1 MAMNIKPI
9 KQKARALNAALGT
22 KDFEK
27 LHGLTFAQLVKMF
40 GKPVLNFS
48 DNPGGGGRK
57 RLLNTCYRW
66 VLDYGGEPICVFDWR
81 NPSLDYV
88 ENDLN
93 VWMVSASSL
102 KMANLAI
109 EEIKA
114 QAKKPS
120 PKKRKAIKNLEE
132 FENAPA

>member
-9 KQKARALNAALGT
+9 KQKARALNAALET
-22 KDFEK
+22 KDFAK
-27 LHGLTFAQLVKMF
+27 LQGFTFAELVKMF
-40 GKPVLNFS
+40 GKPVLNS
-48 DNPGGGGRK
+48 SKNPGGGGRR

-66 VLDYGGEPICVFDWR
+66 VLDYGGEPVCIFDWR

-88 ENDLN
+88 ENDLTEWI
-93 VWMVSASSL
+93 VGASSL
-102 KMANLAI
+102 KMANHAI